1 MSSVTRHCKFFVSMY
16 AIFHVELMYVT
27 SDIATLLCSKR
38 YESKENVMKLNIAK
52 SRDFRVYNLSF
63 HLIRYLFFFFI
74 RLQICISC
82 LDRIDFHRKVIT

>member
-27 SDIATLLCSKR
+27 SDIATLLYSKR

-63 HLIRYLFFFFI
+63 HLIRYLFFFLLDFKYAFRVWIASIFI
-74 RLQICISC
+74 A
-82 LDRIDFHRKVIT
+82 K